1 MKALRDFGPSFAAL
15 CLTLAACSSEPD
27 SAAPTAEDEE
37 RIPCAINGGEL
48 NPVCSVERAE
58 KDGKLSLVVRHPDG
72 GFRRFDVLTDGRGLA
87 VADGAE
93 EAQIRVLDS
102 GIDVTVGADHYI
114 FPAKVKPEARATDAA
129 Q

>member
-1 MKALRDFGPSFAAL
+1 MLSLSKHLALGGMLA
-15 CLTLAACSSEPD
+15 LAACSSEPD
-27 SAAPTAEDEE
+27 AASPVAAEGEE
-37 RIPCAINGGEL
+37 RIPCAINGGDL
-48 NPVCSVERAE
+48 NPVCSVERVE
-58 KDGKLSLVVRHPDG
+58 KGSKLSLVVRHPDG

-102 GIDVTVGADHYI
+102 GIDVMVGADHYV
-114 FPAKVKPEARATDAA
+114 FPAKVKPEAGASDAA